1 MNRCFII
8 ILLCYHCSI
17 SASNSTGRVEYLP
30 GFEGPLPF
38 YLETGYVG
46 VGENED
52 VQLFYY
58 FIQSES
64 DPNNDP
70 LMLWITGG
78 PGCSSISG
86 LIYEIGPIQFEAMDY
101 NGSFPNLI
109 LKPYSWTKMTSIIFL
124 DVPVGSGFSYAK
136 TTFASHSTDI
146 QLCDQVYE
154 FMRKWFKSH
163 PEFVS
168 NPFYIGGDSYS
179 GLPIP
184 IITQL
189 ISDGNEAG
197 YEPHINLKGYLLGNP
212 LTFPEEDNFKIRF
225 CNGMGIISD
234 DLYKS
239 LFHACGGEYRSEYIS
254 PNNVECIQ
262 NIELYEQSIYGI
274 QAPQVLEP
282 YCGHVWL
289 IKLPTQKPLKEHT
302 RLSSVKCR
310 FNEYK
315 LVYYW
320 INDAN
325 VQEALHVRKETIE
338 EWIRCPDLNFTI
350 TTYDVR
356 QYHLSLS
363 NKGYRSL
370 IYSGDHDM
378 VIPHQSTQAWT
389 KDLNYSVIDQW
400 RQWKHNNQIAGYTQ
414 SYSNMMTFATVKG
427 GGHTA
432 PQYKPE
438 ECFAMFKRW
447 ISNQPL

>member
-1 MNRCFII
+1 MAKVANTD
-8 ILLCYHCSI
+8 S
-17 SASNSTGRVEYLP
+17 V
-30 GFEGPLPF
+30 GFEPSFTRFRVLNRIGNQLF
-38 YLETGYVG
+38 SYVG

-64 DPNNDP
+64 DPNHDP

-86 LIYEIGPIQFEAMDY
+86 LIYEIGPMQFEAMDY

-136 TTFASHSTDI
+136 TAFASHSTDI
-146 QLCDQVYE
+146 QLCDQAYE

-163 PEFVS
+163 PEFLS

-189 ISDGNEAG
+189 ISDGNICL
-197 YEPHINLKGYLLGNP
+197 YKRIIVDFGYLLGNP

-225 CNGMGIISD
+225 SNGMGIISD
-234 DLYKS
+234 DLYK
-239 LFHACGGEYRSEYIS
+239 C
-254 PNNVECIQ
+254 
-262 NIELYEQSIYGI
+262 IYGI
-274 QAPQVLEP
+274 QEPHVLEP

-289 IKLPTQKPLKEHT
+289 IKLPTQKLLKDHT

-310 FNEYK
+310 NNGYK

-320 INDAN
+320 INNAS
-325 VQEALHVRKETIE
+325 VQEALHVRKLSQAFPKETIFRRFDPALKADHSSPT
-338 EWIRCPDLNFTI
+338 WICFLGYPFSLGLSFPFPFLLRFLSFFLITRLCYLQLMPMGWRLLVSLHRLNRCRTDMETGNSPVPRDFYS
-350 TTYDVR
+350 TTTGIVR
-356 QYHLSLS
+356 NLIPGFS
-363 NKGYRSL
+363 NR
-370 IYSGDHDM
+370 
-378 VIPHQSTQAWT
+378 
-389 KDLNYSVIDQW
+389 
-400 RQWKHNNQIAGYTQ
+400 NQQ
-414 SYSNMMTFATVKG
+414 
-427 GGHTA
+427 
-432 PQYKPE
+432 
-438 ECFAMFKRW
+438 
-447 ISNQPL
+447 

>member
-1 MNRCFII
+1 
-8 ILLCYHCSI
+8 
-17 SASNSTGRVEYLP
+17 
-30 GFEGPLPF
+30 
-38 YLETGYVG
+38 
-46 VGENED
+46 
-52 VQLFYY
+52 
-58 FIQSES
+58 
-64 DPNNDP
+64 
-70 LMLWITGG
+70 
-78 PGCSSISG
+78 
-86 LIYEIGPIQFEAMDY
+86 
-101 NGSFPNLI
+101 
-109 LKPYSWTKMTSIIFL
+109 
-124 DVPVGSGFSYAK
+124 
-136 TTFASHSTDI
+136 
-146 QLCDQVYE
+146 
-154 FMRKWFKSH
+154 
-163 PEFVS
+163 
-168 NPFYIGGDSYS
+168 
-179 GLPIP
+179 
-184 IITQL
+184 
-189 ISDGNEAG
+189 
-197 YEPHINLKGYLLGNP
+197 
-212 LTFPEEDNFKIRF
+212 
-225 CNGMGIISD
+225 MGIISD

-414 SYSNMMTFATVKG
+414 SYSNMMTFATVKASNLNG